1 MSDRRLP
8 RGAVAGVGVV
18 GFLLLV
24 VAARTEG
31 YWQGLL
37 INLGTGALLFVAFEY
52 MIYGTVERL
61 TKLVT
66 EALAGFSA
74 ERWTEM
80 RSWAAQVSSDEL
92 RVVQRDLQATAPLP
106 TEKLERL
113 QQEIAAVDQMYS
125 DDQMKRISDLYL
137 LADNYGVQSLR
148 QVMAARGE
156 ANAG

>member
-8 RGAVAGVGVV
+8 RSAIAAVGVV
-18 GFLLLV
+18 GLLLLI
-24 VAARTEG
+24 VAAQTEG

-37 INLGTGALLFVAFEY
+37 INLGTGALLFVALEY

-66 EALAGFSA
+66 EALAGSTS
-74 ERWTEM
+74 ERWTEI
-80 RSWAAQVSSDEL
+80 RSWAEQVSGDEL
-92 RVVQRDLQATAPLP
+92 LAVQRDLQATAPLP

-125 DDQMKRISDLYL
+125 DEHMKRVSDLYL
-137 LADNYGVQSLR
+137 LADNYGAQALR
-148 QVMAARGE
+148 QAMAARGQ
-156 ANAG
+156 ANAS